1 MLPTDNYKMG
11 GKIYEHTEHKHNA
24 RIFAML
30 LYNKD
35 SNLNDK
41 VGELY

>member
-1 MLPTDNYKMG
+1 MNIPN
-11 GKIYEHTEHKHNA
+11 HKHCA

-30 LYNKD
+30 LYNDD
-35 SNLNDK
+35 SILNDK

>member
-1 MLPTDNYKMG
+1 MNILN
-11 GKIYEHTEHKHNA
+11 HKHNA

>member
-1 MLPTDNYKMG
+1 MNMLN
-11 GKIYEHTEHKHNA
+11 HKHNA
-24 RIFAML
+24 QIFAML

-35 SNLNDK
+35 YNLNDK